1 MWKAC
6 KTMGPPPKTMPQKV
20 MPPSLTAPIALF
32 VVAPCFVFGVV
43 VRCAMKL
50 LPCKILGDARKSRQ
64 HAVFERCP
72 NDARPDG
79 SREHL
84 AQATCRAKACHAH
97 LQSVAP
103 AAPHTASARG
113 HAQLSGVA
121 LVPHYPPCFR
131 APRAAPA
138 KHLTL
143 PAHIVM
149 LGPHVKRKGD
159 GAEPGFEPGTLRLL
173 AVRSNYWAKLALMPW
188 DNMANSGRKLVT
200 VVRPFQKIAGV

>member
-43 VRCAMKL
+43 IRCAMKL

-72 NDARPDG
+72 ERCPNDARPDA
-79 SREHL
+79 SRP
-84 AQATCRAKACHAH
+84 AKSTWPKPVRRTSQA
-97 LQSVAP
+97 P
-103 AAPHTASARG
+103 PASARG

-121 LVPHYPPCFR
+121 LVPHYPPCFH
-131 APRAAPA
+131 APRAAPG
-138 KHLTL
+138 KHLTQ
-143 PAHIVM
+143 PVHIVM
-149 LGPHVKRKGD
+149 PGLPRLPPDNVLTCRATSTNAVAYRLVHWSPPCEKKRWWSRARIWTRD
-159 GAEPGFEPGTLRLL
+159 LTVISRTL
-173 AVRSNYWAKLALMPW
+173 
-188 DNMANSGRKLVT
+188 
-200 VVRPFQKIAGV
+200 

>member
-43 VRCAMKL
+43 IRCAMKL

-72 NDARPDG
+72 ERCPNDARPDA
-79 SREHL
+79 SRP
-84 AQATCRAKACHAH
+84 AKSTWPKPVRRTSQA
-97 LQSVAP
+97 P
-103 AAPHTASARG
+103 PASARG
-113 HAQLSGVA
+113 HAQLSGAA
-121 LVPHYPPCFR
+121 LVPHYPPCFH
-131 APRAAPA
+131 APRAAPG

-143 PAHIVM
+143 PVHIVM
-149 LGPHVKRKGD
+149 PGPHVKRKGD

-173 AVRSNYWAKLALMPW
+173 AVRSNHWAKLALMPW
-188 DNMANSGRKLVT
+188 DNMAN
-200 VVRPFQKIAGV
+200 